1 MQASSTDEL
10 DPETRDKLKKRSE
23 ETKTKLT
30 ESVTNYK
37 KASNFCWY
45 GTDCQVGSK
54 QQELTDALKE
64 NTDANLKLEMLEFQ
78 FGAKSQLKGQVDVI
92 LARLELE
99 KTTLEDQIKESE
111 PSSSSPMIDDL
122 GTTEELDLE
131 EIQDNWALFEYT
143 STKSSKESS
152 QSSVQS
158 STKVSASSW
167 IPFYNPGASVSTSA
181 GRKSFSE
188 HLRSADV
195 KVKAKV
201 LKVKI
206 NRPWFRADLFRN
218 EEYKLVS
225 NLRNILNSSLFN
237 ICLLHYARLQL
248 VTVLGIY

>member
-1 MQASSTDEL
+1 MQASSTEELNKDKRAQLKKQCDE
-10 DPETRDKLKKRSE
+10 TNDKLTDSIKK
-23 ETKTKLT
+23 
-30 ESVTNYK
+30 YK
-37 KASNFCWY
+37 EAHDICWLENTCEI
-45 GTDCQVGSK
+45 GNK
-54 QQELTDALKE
+54 QQKVVDALKQ
-64 NTDANLKLEMLEFQ
+64 NTDANLHLELLEFQ
-78 FGAKSQLKGQVDVI
+78 FGAKSQLKSQIDVI

-99 KTTLEDQIKESE
+99 KTTLEDEISKSE
-111 PSSSSPMIDDL
+111 PSSGSPMVDDL

-143 STKSSKESS
+143 STKAEKETS

-158 STKVSASSW
+158 STKASVSSW
-167 IPFYNPGASVSTSA
+167 IPFYPGASVSTSG

-225 NLRNILNSSLFN
+225 NLRNILNSLLVFI
-237 ICLLHYARLQL
+237 ICLLHYA
-248 VTVLGIY
+248 

>member
-1 MQASSTDEL
+1 MQASSTNKLDETHRKKM
-10 DPETRDKLKKRSE
+10 ETECEKTSTKLK
-23 ETKTKLT
+23 
-30 ESVTNYK
+30 ESITNYK
-37 KASNFCWY
+37 KAHDICWLDNTCDI
-45 GTDCQVGSK
+45 GNK
-54 QQELTDALKE
+54 QQEVVDALKQ
-64 NTDANLKLEMLEFQ
+64 NTDANLHLELLEFQ
-78 FGAKSQLKGQVDVI
+78 FGAKSQLKSQIDVI

-99 KTTLEDQIKESE
+99 KNTLEDQISKSE
-111 PSSSSPMIDDL
+111 PSSGSPMVDDL

-167 IPFYNPGASVSTSA
+167 IPFWIPGASVSTSA

-237 ICLLHYARLQL
+237 SVYWTMHDYS
-248 VTVLGIY
+248 